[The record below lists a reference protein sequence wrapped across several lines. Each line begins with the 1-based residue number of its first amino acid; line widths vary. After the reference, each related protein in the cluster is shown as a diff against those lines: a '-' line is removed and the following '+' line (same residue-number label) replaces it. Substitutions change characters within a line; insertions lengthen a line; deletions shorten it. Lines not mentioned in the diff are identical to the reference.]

1 MPEITHHCPK
11 TPFLIVGKSK
21 TSEGEGLV
29 GNRYRSLGYGNPV
42 KDDAGNVCLNYS
54 GTQIDLRDE
63 TSVVEKLA
71 KNRQKP
77 ITLEHG
83 EKLAKELKAGRFF
96 AS

>member
-1 MPEITHHCPK
+1 MTIW
-11 TPFLIVGKSK
+11 SDA
-21 TSEGEGLV
+21 
-29 GNRYRSLGYGNPV
+29 GNV
-42 KDDAGNVCLNYS
+42 KDDAGNVCLNYL

-96 AS
+96 VNRSTITF